1 MPSDMM
7 VSVLSAALSRKNATR
22 VAPVPLTQHEVPP
35 FSCPLTVAPLAGALN
50 HTSSAPAPGAAVA
63 VVGVGVG
70 VIVGVGVTV
79 VTGGGVG
86 VTVGVGVGG
95 GVGGA
100 VCWVWA
106 LLPECVDRSLRT
118 FSRVV

>member
-79 VTGGGVG
+79 GTGVRVG
-86 VTVGVGVGG
+86 VTVAVGVAVGVGV
-95 GVGGA
+95 A
-100 VCWVWA
+100 VAAVLTLMSA
-106 LLPECVDRSLRT
+106 SEVLPCAS
-118 FSRVV
+118 